1 MRRMRFTTRSNERL
15 IAGPVD
21 SASRR
26 VAAAEIRSTLLA
38 PSLALSLP
46 QSVAR
51 LLGRTLVIVLFA
63 VSTLT
68 VLAQQGHAQ
77 GGGIVPGIRPGDT
90 RQDLLPEKRT
100 LETQEIPVLPPLSIS
115 QMSDIL

>member
-1 MRRMRFTTRSNERL
+1 MRMMRFKTRSNERL
-15 IAGPVD
+15 IAGQVD

-26 VAAAEIRSTLLA
+26 VAAAEIGSTLLA
-38 PSLALSLP
+38 LSL
-46 QSVAR
+46 AR
-51 LLGRTLVIVLFA
+51 LLGRTLVIVLLA
-63 VSTLT
+63 VSTLA

-77 GGGIVPGIRPGDT
+77 GGGVVPGIRPGDT